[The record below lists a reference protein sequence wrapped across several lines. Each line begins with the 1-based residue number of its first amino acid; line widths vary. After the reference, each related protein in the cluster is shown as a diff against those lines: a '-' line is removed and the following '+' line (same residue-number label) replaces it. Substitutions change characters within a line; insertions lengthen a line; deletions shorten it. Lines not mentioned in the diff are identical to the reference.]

1 MRFIPGMQGFVQN
14 SEINVIYHI
23 NRLKKKNLMIVSS
36 RLKGGSPV
44 WHNQQSPANVLPE

>member
-23 NRLKKKNLMIVSS
+23 NRLKKKNLMIVSIDAKS
-36 RLKGGSPV
+36 
-44 WHNQQSPANVLPE
+44 H